1 MPPKR
6 KNQKR
11 TRLGLELEAA
21 ARDILAHLKGEKVF
35 PVRRYEIPDKPIKPM
50 PVVKTP

>member
-1 MPPKR
+1 MPRKR
-6 KNQKR
+6 EKQER

-35 PVRRYEIPDKPIKPM
+35 PIRRYEVPDKPVKPE
-50 PVVKTP
+50 PTPQTP